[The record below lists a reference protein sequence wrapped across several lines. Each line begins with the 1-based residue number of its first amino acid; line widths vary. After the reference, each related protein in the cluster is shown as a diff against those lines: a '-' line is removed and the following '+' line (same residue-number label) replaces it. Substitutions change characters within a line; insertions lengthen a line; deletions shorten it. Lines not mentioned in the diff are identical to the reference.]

1 MKISPK
7 GLIFFIKKMPSCEG
21 NVDFLG
27 GLNED
32 DYLFLKSFRL
42 SAQQSQS
49 LPHTL
54 LSGFF

>member
-1 MKISPK
+1 MV
-7 GLIFFIKKMPSCEG
+7 LFFYKKKPSDEG
-21 NVDFLG
+21 NVEILE

-32 DYLFLKSFRL
+32 NYLFLKSFRL